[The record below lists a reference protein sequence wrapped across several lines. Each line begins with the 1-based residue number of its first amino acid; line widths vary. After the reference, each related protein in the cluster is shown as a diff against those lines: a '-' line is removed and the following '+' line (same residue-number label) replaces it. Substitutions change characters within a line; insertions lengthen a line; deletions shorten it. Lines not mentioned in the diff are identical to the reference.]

1 MTERPVYFH
10 TARLVVKIPPVRIVI
25 LTMSVTPVPQARI
38 GDLWQQRM
46 DSLRE
51 YEVVRDG
58 NVFATSF
65 SNNFVF
71 SSEYDGARQYLRD
84 LLKRYDGCSLNTVF
98 DGGREHVNDGGTCYL
113 LESRECLD
121 CPTFDWERF
130 QEEILGDL
138 TLIHGIGK
146 ATEKRLK
153 TRGYQTLYDLMNHP
167 KFRSNARRAAEC
179 ISAGNS
185 GEIMHLIG
193 NRHAKSHPHVL
204 GTAGLHEPG
213 DYVFLD
219 IETLG
224 LFSRPI
230 ILFGVGFFE
239 HRQLVVRQ
247 YLLRD
252 ISEEP
257 AALLATLDH
266 FSSDHP
272 ALVTFNGKAF
282 DAPYISDRLAYYGM
296 GALSGIPHFDVL
308 HFSRRRWKNELP
320 SLRLCELEKE
330 VLGVHRDNDV
340 PGQMVPEF
348 YETYLRSGNCGPLV
362 PIVEHNRQDVVSLA
376 RLFFHLMRDV
386 YGRC

>member
-1 MTERPVYFH
+1 
-10 TARLVVKIPPVRIVI
+10 
-25 LTMSVTPVPQARI
+25 MSATHSPQARI
-38 GDLWQQRM
+38 GALWQQRM

-58 NVFATSF
+58 NVFATNF
-65 SNNFVF
+65 SNNIVF
-71 SSEYDGARQYLRD
+71 SSEYDRARQYLNN
-84 LLKRYDGCSLNTVF
+84 LLKRYDGRSFDGVF
-98 DGGREHVNDGGTCYL
+98 CGGREHANEGGTCYL
-113 LESRECLD
+113 LEYQEPIQ
-121 CPTFDWERF
+121 CPAFDQDRY
-130 QEEILGDL
+130 QAAILGDL
-138 TLIHGIGK
+138 TLVHGIGK

-153 TRGYQTLYDLMNHP
+153 IRGYRTLHDLMEHP
-167 KFRSNARRAAEC
+167 KFRLSARKVADR

-185 GEIMHLIG
+185 GEIMDLIG

-204 GTAGLHEPG
+204 ATAGLHEPG

-230 ILFGVGFFE
+230 ILFGVGFLEFG
-239 HRQLVVRQ
+239 QLVVRQ

-252 ISEEP
+252 IAEEP
-257 AALLATLDH
+257 AALLATMDH
-266 FSSDHP
+266 FSSGHS

-296 GALSGIPHFDVL
+296 GALTGIPHFDVL
-308 HFSRRRWKNELP
+308 HFSRWRWKDELP
-320 SLRLCELEKE
+320 SLRLSTLEKE
-330 VLGVHRDNDV
+330 ILGVHRDDDI

-362 PIVEHNRQDVVSLA
+362 PVVEHNRQDVVSLA
-376 RLFFHLMRDV
+376 RLFFRLLGEA
-386 YGRC
+386 YGNC

>member
-1 MTERPVYFH
+1 
-10 TARLVVKIPPVRIVI
+10 VVKIPGSDFY
-25 LTMSVTPVPQARI
+25 LTMSATHAPQARI

-46 DSLRE
+46 DTLRE

-65 SNNFVF
+65 SNNILF
-71 SSEYDGARQYLRD
+71 SSEYDGARQHLRD
-84 LLKRYDGCSLNTVF
+84 LLKRYDGCSFDTVF
-98 DGGREHVNDGGTCYL
+98 CGGREHANEGGTCYL
-113 LESRECLD
+113 LESREPLD
-121 CPTFDWERF
+121 YPAFD
-130 QEEILGDL
+130 QDQYQSAILADL
-138 TLIHGIGK
+138 TLVHGIGK

-153 TRGYQTLYDLMNHP
+153 IRGYRTLYDLMEHP
-167 KFRSNARRAAEC
+167 KYRSKARRVADC

-185 GEIMHLIG
+185 GEIIDLIG
-193 NRHAKSHPHVL
+193 NRHAKSHPYVL
-204 GTAGLHEPG
+204 GTAGLHDPG

-230 ILFGVGFFE
+230 ILFGLGFLE
-239 HRQLVVRQ
+239 HGQLVVRQ

-252 ISEEP
+252 IAEEP
-257 AALLATLDH
+257 AALLATMNH
-266 FSSDHP
+266 FSSDSP

-296 GALSGIPHFDVL
+296 GALFGIPHFDVL
-308 HFSRRRWKNELP
+308 HFSRRRWKDEFP
-320 SLRLCELEKE
+320 SLRLSALEKE
-330 VLGVHRDNDV
+330 VLGVNRDGDI

-362 PIVEHNRQDVVSLA
+362 PVVEHNRQDVVSLA
-376 RLFFHLMRDV
+376 RLFFHLLGDV
-386 YGRC
+386 NGHC

>member
-1 MTERPVYFH
+1 
-10 TARLVVKIPPVRIVI
+10 
-25 LTMSVTPVPQARI
+25 MSATHAPQARI

-46 DSLRE
+46 DTLRE
-51 YEVVRDG
+51 YEVVREG

-65 SNNFVF
+65 SNNIIF
-71 SSEYDGARQYLRD
+71 SSEYDGARQYLRN
-84 LLKRYDGCSLNTVF
+84 LLVRYDGCRFDSVF
-98 DGGREHVNDGGTCYL
+98 CGGREHVNEAGTCYL
-113 LESRECLD
+113 LESREPLD
-121 CPTFDWERF
+121 CPAFDQDRF
-130 QEEILGDL
+130 QAAILGDL
-138 TLIHGIGK
+138 RLVQGIGK

-153 TRGYQTLYDLMNHP
+153 IRGYQTLYDLMEHP
-167 KFRSNARRAAEC
+167 KFRSNARRVTEC

-185 GEIMHLIG
+185 GEIMDLIG
-193 NRHAKSHPHVL
+193 KRHAKSHPHVL

-219 IETLG
+219 IETMG

-230 ILFGVGFFE
+230 ILFGVGFLE
-239 HRQLVVRQ
+239 HGKLVVRQ

-252 ISEEP
+252 IAEEP
-257 AALLATLDH
+257 AALLATIDH

-296 GALSGIPHFDVL
+296 GALFGIPHFDVL
-308 HFSRRRWKNELP
+308 HFSRRRWKDELP
-320 SLRLCELEKE
+320 SLRLSALEKE
-330 VLGVHRDNDV
+330 VLGVHRDDDV

-376 RLFFHLMRDV
+376 RLFFHLMGDL
-386 YGRC
+386 YGHC

>member
-1 MTERPVYFH
+1 
-10 TARLVVKIPPVRIVI
+10 
-25 LTMSVTPVPQARI
+25 MSVIHASQARI
-38 GDLWQQRM
+38 GSLWQQRM

-71 SSEYDGARQYLRD
+71 SSEYETARQNLAD
-84 LLKRYDGCSLNTVF
+84 LLTRYDGCSIDTAF
-98 DGGREHVNDGGTCYL
+98 PGGRECTNDGGTCYL
-113 LESRECLD
+113 LESREPIV
-121 CPTFDWERF
+121 CPQFDQARY
-130 QEEILGDL
+130 QAAILGDL
-138 TLIHGIGK
+138 TLVHGIGK

-153 TRGYQTLYDLMNHP
+153 IRGYQTIHDLMEHP
-167 KFRSNARRAAEC
+167 KFRSPAHRVAEC
-179 ISAGNS
+179 ISAGTS
-185 GEIMHLIG
+185 GEIMELIG
-193 NRHAKSHPHVL
+193 SRHAKSHAHVL
-204 GTAGLHEPG
+204 GTAGLHEPE
-213 DYVFLD
+213 DYIFFD

-230 ILFGVGFFE
+230 ILFGVGFLE
-239 HRQLVVRQ
+239 HDQLVVRQ

-252 ISEEP
+252 IAEEP
-257 AALLATLDH
+257 AALLATMEH

-282 DAPYISDRLAYYGM
+282 DAPYVSDRLAYYGM
-296 GALSGIPHFDVL
+296 DSLFGIPHFDVL
-308 HFSRRRWKNELP
+308 HFSRRHWKDKF
-320 SLRLCELEKE
+320 SSSRLSTLEKE
-330 VLGVHRDNDV
+330 VLGVHRGDDV

-376 RLFFHLMRDV
+376 RLFFVLLEDIH
-386 YGRC
+386 GHC

>member
-1 MTERPVYFH
+1 
-10 TARLVVKIPPVRIVI
+10 
-25 LTMSVTPVPQARI
+25 MSATHAPQVRI

-46 DSLRE
+46 DNLRE

-58 NVFATSF
+58 NVFSTSF
-65 SNNFVF
+65 SNNILF
-71 SSEYDGARQYLRD
+71 SSEYDRARQYLRD
-84 LLKRYDGCSLNTVF
+84 LLERYDRDSFDTVF
-98 DGGREHVNDGGTCYL
+98 CGGRELANEGGTCYL
-113 LESRECLD
+113 LESREPID
-121 CPTFDWERF
+121 CPAFDQNRY
-130 QEEILGDL
+130 QSAILADL
-138 TLIHGIGK
+138 MLVHGIGK

-153 TRGYQTLYDLMNHP
+153 IRGYRNLYDLMEHP
-167 KFRSNARRAAEC
+167 KFRSNARRVADC

-185 GEIMHLIG
+185 GEIMDLIG
-193 NRHAKSHPHVL
+193 NRHAKSHPYVL

-230 ILFGVGFFE
+230 ILFGIGFIE
-239 HRQLVVRQ
+239 HGQLVVRQ

-252 ISEEP
+252 IAEEP
-257 AALLATLDH
+257 AALLATMDH
-266 FSSDHP
+266 FSSDYP

-296 GALSGIPHFDVL
+296 GALSCIPHFDVL
-308 HFSRRRWKNELP
+308 HFSRRRWKDEFP
-320 SLRLCELEKE
+320 SLRLSALEKE
-330 VLGVHRDNDV
+330 VLGVQRDDDI

-376 RLFFHLMRDV
+376 RLFFHLLGDV
-386 YGRC
+386 NGHC

>member
-1 MTERPVYFH
+1 
-10 TARLVVKIPPVRIVI
+10 
-25 LTMSVTPVPQARI
+25 MSVTHVPQAQV

-71 SSEYDGARQYLRD
+71 SSEYNGARQYLQD
-84 LLKRYDGCSLNTVF
+84 LLKRYNGCNLNTAF
-98 DGGREHVNDGGTCYL
+98 YGGREHVNDGGSCYL
-113 LESRECLD
+113 LESREALD
-121 CPTFDWERF
+121 CPTFNRDRF

-138 TLIHGIGK
+138 TLVNGIGK

-153 TRGYQTLYDLMNHP
+153 TRGYQTLHDLMNHP
-167 KFRSNARRAAEC
+167 KFRSNARRVAEC

-185 GEIMHLIG
+185 GEIMQLIG
-193 NRHAKSHPHVL
+193 SRHAKSHPHVL
-204 GTAGLHEPG
+204 GTAGLHEPE

-230 ILFGVGFFE
+230 ILFGVGYFE
-239 HRQLVVRQ
+239 QRQLVVRQ

-257 AALLATLDH
+257 AALLATMEH

-282 DAPYISDRLAYYGM
+282 DAPYISDRLAYYGL
-296 GALSGIPHFDVL
+296 GALTGLPHFDVL
-308 HFSRRRWKNELP
+308 HFSRRRWKNELL

-330 VLGVHRDNDV
+330 ILGVHRDDDV

-362 PIVEHNRQDVVSLA
+362 PVVEHNRQDVVSLA
-376 RLFFHLMRDV
+376 RLFFHLMGDV
-386 YGRC
+386 NGHC